1 MAANHPTF
9 HFENSAGYSVVTLHP
24 SLNDAQWASIEGIGT
39 EIIGRLSGTPHPG
52 LIVDLSSL
60 NYMGSAM
67 VALVVRLW
75 KAVNER
81 RGRMAVVNKHDM
93 VLEVL
98 RLAGLASVWTI
109 VPDRPAAV
117 EALGGA
123 NYKPGTGS
131 KGLVFSA
138 TALVAAIAALV
149 LAGLPLAGVKLDPA
163 EVFRLSALGAV
174 AVGLILGTLGAAVGA
189 GVVRVLGILAIVMA
203 LAAGGI
209 SASRMGHAG
218 SSKSASE
225 SSSSKSKEDDSKS
238 AAPTTATTPAE
249 KEKEDA
255 EKAAPAA
262 PATPNAPPAAAPPAD
277 AGK

>member
-1 MAANHPTF
+1 VAANHPTF
-9 HFENSAGYSVVTLHP
+9 HFENSAGYSVVTLHAA
-24 SLNDAQWASIEGIGT
+24 LNDAQWASIEGIGT
-39 EIIGRLSGTPHPG
+39 DIIGRISGTPNPG
-52 LIVDLSSL
+52 VIVDLSSL

-81 RGRMAVVNKHDM
+81 SGRMAVVNKHDM

-109 VPDRPAAV
+109 VPDRPTAV

-131 KGLVFSA
+131 KGMISSA
-138 TALVAAIAALV
+138 TALVAAIAAVV

-189 GVVRVLGILAIVMA
+189 GVVRVLGIVAIVMA

-218 SSKSASE
+218 NSKSSSE

-238 AAPTTATTPAE
+238 AAPTATTTPAE
-249 KEKEDA
+249 KSKEDT
-255 EKAAPAA
+255 EKAASAVPV
-262 PATPNAPPAAAPPAD
+262 TPNAPPAATPPAD

>member
-9 HFENSAGYSVVTLHP
+9 QFENSAGYSVVTLHP

-39 EIIGRLSGTPHPG
+39 EIIGRLSGTPNPG

-81 RGRMAVVNKHDM
+81 NGRMAVVNKHDM

-98 RLAGLASVWTI
+98 RLAGLANVWTI
-109 VPDRPAAV
+109 VPDTDAAV
-117 EALGGA
+117 AAIGGP
-123 NYKPGTGS
+123 NYRPGRG
-131 KGLVFSA
+131 KRGLVAS
-138 TALVAAIAALV
+138 TIALVAGLAALV
-149 LAGLPLAGVKLDPA
+149 LACLPLAGVKLNPA
-163 EVFRLSALGAV
+163 EVFRLSSLGAV
-174 AVGLILGTLGAAVGA
+174 ALGLILGTLGAALGA
-189 GVVRVLGILAIVMA
+189 GFVRAMGIIAIVVS

-209 SASRMGHAG
+209 SAAKGTSAHAP
-218 SSKSASE
+218 KSPPE
-225 SSSSKSKEDDSKS
+225 SSTSKEDRS
-238 AAPTTATTPAE
+238 
-249 KEKEDA
+249 
-255 EKAAPAA
+255 KAA
-262 PATPNAPPAAAPPAD
+262 TPPAPDQENKVSAPPAD